1 MCVWTE
7 WLAGAP
13 SDLPLICSYLN
24 DSVLHVTCTYLN
36 DSDLRVMCTH
46 LNGCDG
52 LSILGCQEE
61 HLSPPL
67 LPLSLPLSLYSLI
80 SFPSSS
86 LSFHFPLPFLAP
98 LMCVMRD
105 PYPFKHHPF
114 QGGQFP
120 HPFYLFLIGE
130 MVGESEGL
138 QLNNRAWH
146 YDSPFPTHT
155 RINRGEKTCFSI
167 VT

>member
-13 SDLPLICSYLN
+13 SDLPLICSHLN
-24 DSVLHVTCTYLN
+24 DSVLHVMCTYLN
-36 DSDLRVMCTH
+36 DSDLHVMCTH

-52 LSILGCQEE
+52 LSIFGCQEE

-80 SFPSSS
+80 SF
-86 LSFHFPLPFLAP
+86 LLPFLAP

-105 PYPFKHHPF
+105 PYPCKNHPF
-114 QGGQFP
+114 QGGEFP

-130 MVGESEGL
+130 MKGESEGL
-138 QLNNRAWH
+138 QLNN
-146 YDSPFPTHT
+146 SM
-155 RINRGEKTCFSI
+155 
-167 VT
+167 VL